1 MYKDNY
7 ANCKKMSGRGDN
19 NKAGSSGRGASNQS
33 NQGFGQSADRGKSY
47 HGRQAG
53 GKPSVPE
60 KKKGD
65 QSSNR
70 NTSLDKEEK

>member
-1 MYKDNY
+1 
-7 ANCKKMSGRGDN
+7 MSGRGDN

-33 NQGFGQSADRGKSY
+33 NQGFGQASNQGKSY
-47 HGRQAG
+47 HGEQTG

-60 KKKGD
+60 KKKTD

-70 NTSLDKEEK
+70 NTGIDKESN

>member
-1 MYKDNY
+1 
-7 ANCKKMSGRGDN
+7 MSGRGDN

-33 NQGFGQSADRGKSY
+33 NQGFGQADKKGKSY
-47 HGRQAG
+47 HGDQTG

-60 KKKGD
+60 KKKTD

-70 NTSLDKEEK
+70 NESVK

>member
-1 MYKDNY
+1 
-7 ANCKKMSGRGDN
+7 MSGRGDN
-19 NKAGSSGRGASNQS
+19 NKAGSAGRGGSNQS

-47 HGRQAG
+47 HGTQTG

-60 KKKGD
+60 KKKGN

-70 NTSLDKEEK
+70 NTSVDKEEK

>member
-1 MYKDNY
+1 
-7 ANCKKMSGRGDN
+7 MSGRGDN
-19 NKAGSSGRGASNQS
+19 NKAGSAGRGASNQS

-47 HGRQAG
+47 HGEQTG

-60 KKKGD
+60 KKKGE

-70 NTSLDKEEK
+70 NTSVDKEEK

>member
-1 MYKDNY
+1 
-7 ANCKKMSGRGDN
+7 MSRGSN

-33 NQGFGQSADRGKSY
+33 NQGFGQAADQRKSNGGK
-47 HGRQAG
+47 QTG
-53 GKPSVPE
+53 GKPSIPE

-70 NTSLDKEEK
+70 NTSLDKGR